1 MAAGLAAAPA
11 AHATCASFFGI
22 GNSSSC
28 TSTPTSIAI
37 AIGHNAWARA
47 EGMFGTAIAIG
58 DLSQATIVVGRFN
71 LATAVGYQASAGSD
85 YDLSLSFAVG
95 DGSFASAAAQPGNKL
110 RIGNIA
116 IAFAPGQRN
125 ASAYSSGVGNIAL
138 NLFGGHSSAA
148 AFGRGNTA
156 FVAGAE
162 NSSGYAMGTL
172 VNATVVLSTNTLVHV
187 EGTASAG
194 FGAFGSGNTVKA
206 GPGPLAIAGS
216 IGQNNATVT
225 KAGPGI
231 NINGVSLGGKK
242 TPSGHPKGTSKGS
255 GRSARP

>member
-1 MAAGLAAAPA
+1 MAAGLAAAPT

-22 GNSSSC
+22 GNSAFC
-28 TSTPTSIAI
+28 TSTPTSVAI
-37 AIGHNAWARA
+37 AIGYNAWARA
-47 EGMFGTAIAIG
+47 EGTFGTAIAIG
-58 DLSQATIVVGRFN
+58 DLSQATIVLGRFN
-71 LATAVGYQASAGSD
+71 LATAVGYQAAAGSD
-85 YDLSLSFAVG
+85 YDLSLSFAFG
-95 DGSFASAAAQPGNKL
+95 DGSFASAAVQPGKKL

-138 NLFGGHSSAA
+138 NVFGGHSAAA

-162 NSSGYAMGTL
+162 NGSAYAMGTL
-172 VNATVVLSTNTLVHV
+172 VNATVVLSNNTLVHV

-194 FGAFGSGNTVKA
+194 FGALGSGNTVKA
-206 GPGPLAIAGS
+206 VPGPLAIAGS

-242 TPSGHPKGTSKGS
+242 TPSGHPKGTSKGA